1 MSEHSLIRRISPKAW
16 RQLALLLFL
25 GLVAGF
31 ANGLLG
37 AGGGILLVY
46 AVTLWSKRNPHASTT
61 LQQRDVYANA
71 LAVMLPVS
79 LLSVYRYANAGTL
92 SMQAFVPLLL
102 PSLLGGLCGGWLLDR
117 LQLSWIRKLFALL
130 VVISGV
136 FMVLRA

>member
-1 MSEHSLIRRISPKAW
+1 MSEHSLTRRISPKAW

-102 PSLLGGLCGGWLLDR
+102 PSLLGGLCGGLLLDR